1 MMKQFQILIC
11 LLALCFA
18 ACGGDEPSPSPVP
31 PDPPE
36 PTGQSER
43 TVLVY
48 MAAHNNLSGFSS
60 LDIDEMIKGSLS
72 LSDKQ
77 NLMLFVDDQSSSEK
91 SYFIR
96 VKNGKLID
104 STFVADQSSADPAL
118 LEKALRY
125 MRETYPAKSY
135 GLVLWGHANG
145 WIIKKDSIV
154 YNTRAYGLDNNFS
167 QKWMNIPSMA
177 CAIKRG
183 MSGEKLT
190 FIHGDC
196 CNFGCVE
203 SAYELRDVCD
213 YVIGSPAEIPDLGN
227 YYGDLSGYFDTS
239 STFYKKIID
248 LYYDYY
254 LKYIPEHSTIYYI
267 KEYGDLDGYSVP
279 FMAVK
284 TSELENL
291 ASATAS
297 LLSTIPDKL
306 SPTGTLDYSKVIY
319 YGCYD
324 GQKFNYDMYKTLKMN
339 TAAADFNAWTPAFEK
354 AVPYFRMS
362 ACWYTVVNKLKKEI
376 LSFDTIQ
383 DDCHALAMFFPG
395 VSYNDVNPSWNKTV
409 QQLQWNG
416 PISWQQY
423 GW

>member
-1 MMKQFQILIC
+1 MKHFQILIG
-11 LLALCFA
+11 LLAICFA
-18 ACGGDEPSPSPVP
+18 ACGNDEPSPSP
-31 PDPPE
+31 DPPE
-36 PTGQSER
+36 PPSGSSER

-48 MAAHNNLSGFSS
+48 MAANNNLSSFSS
-60 LDIDEMIKGSLS
+60 LDIDEMRKGSLS
-72 LSDKQ
+72 LNNKQ
-77 NLMLFVDDQSSSEK
+77 NLIVFVDDQSSTEK
-91 SYFIR
+91 SYFIH
-96 VKNGKLID
+96 VKDGQLLD

-125 MRETYPAKSY
+125 MREEYPAKSY

-145 WIIKKDSIV
+145 WIFNKDSIV
-154 YNTRAYGLDNNFS
+154 YNTRAYGVDYTFS

-177 CAIKRG
+177 SAIKKG
-183 MSGEKLT
+183 MGGEKLL

-196 CNFGCVE
+196 CNFSCVE
-203 SAYELRDVCD
+203 SAYELRNQCD

-227 YYGDLSGYFDTS
+227 NYGDLSGYFDTS

-254 LKYIPEHSTIYYI
+254 LDYIPQHSDIYYI
-267 KEYGDLDGYSVP
+267 NYYGDLNGYSVP
-279 FMAVK
+279 LIAVK
-284 TSELENL
+284 TSELDNL

-319 YGCYD
+319 YGYSD

-339 TAAADFNAWTPAFEK
+339 TAAADFNAWAPVLEK

-362 ACWYTVVNKLKKEI
+362 ARWYTTMPRLKKDI

-383 DDCHALAMFFPG
+383 DDSHVLAMFFPG
-395 VSYNDVNPSWNKTV
+395 LKYNDVYPSWNKTI

>member
-1 MMKQFQILIC
+1 
-11 LLALCFA
+11 
-18 ACGGDEPSPSPVP
+18 
-31 PDPPE
+31 
-36 PTGQSER
+36 
-43 TVLVY
+43 
-48 MAAHNNLSGFSS
+48 
-60 LDIDEMIKGSLS
+60 
-72 LSDKQ
+72 
-77 NLMLFVDDQSSSEK
+77 
-91 SYFIR
+91 
-96 VKNGKLID
+96 
-104 STFVADQSSADPAL
+104 
-118 LEKALRY
+118 
-125 MRETYPAKSY
+125 
-135 GLVLWGHANG
+135 
-145 WIIKKDSIV
+145 
-154 YNTRAYGLDNNFS
+154 
-167 QKWMNIPSMA
+167 
-177 CAIKRG
+177 
-183 MSGEKLT
+183 
-190 FIHGDC
+190 
-196 CNFGCVE
+196 
-203 SAYELRDVCD
+203 
-213 YVIGSPAEIPDLGN
+213 
-227 YYGDLSGYFDTS
+227 
-239 STFYKKIID
+239 
-248 LYYDYY
+248 
-254 LKYIPEHSTIYYI
+254 
-267 KEYGDLDGYSVP
+267 
-279 FMAVK
+279 MAVK

-383 DDCHALAMFFPG
+383 DDNHVLAMFFPG

>member
-1 MMKQFQILIC
+1 MKQFQILIC
-11 LLALCFA
+11 LLAIFFA
-18 ACGGDEPSPSPVP
+18 ACGSDNT
-31 PDPPE
+31 PDPGPE
-36 PTGQSER
+36 PPAGQSER

-48 MAAHNNLSGFSS
+48 MAAQNNLSSFSA
-60 LDIDEMIKGSLS
+60 LDIEEMKKGSLS
-72 LSDKQ
+72 LNDKQ
-77 NLMLFVDDQSSSEK
+77 NLILFVDDQSSKDK
-91 SYFIR
+91 SYFIH
-96 VKNGKLID
+96 VKDGQLLD
-104 STFVADQSSADPAL
+104 STLVADQSSADPAL

-125 MRETYPAKSY
+125 MREKYSAKSY

-154 YNTRAYGLDNNFS
+154 YSTRAYGLDNYFS
-167 QKWMNIPSMA
+167 GKFMNIPSMA
-177 CAIKRG
+177 SAIKKG
-183 MSGEKLT
+183 MNGEKLT

-203 SAYELRDVCD
+203 SAYELRDICD

-239 STFYKKIID
+239 STFYN
-248 LYYDYY
+248 
-254 LKYIPEHSTIYYI
+254 
-267 KEYGDLDGYSVP
+267 GDLNGYSVP
-279 FMAVK
+279 LIAVK

-306 SPTGTLDYSKVIY
+306 SPTGTLDYSKVIF

-339 TAAADFNAWTPAFEK
+339 TAAADFNAWAPAFEK
-354 AVPYFRMS
+354 TVPYFRMS
-362 ACWYTVVNKLKKEI
+362 ACWYSVVTKLKKEI

-383 DDCHALAMFFPG
+383 DDNHVLAMFFPG

>member
-1 MMKQFQILIC
+1 MKQFQILIC
-11 LLALCFA
+11 LLAIFFA
-18 ACGGDEPSPSPVP
+18 ACGSDNT
-31 PDPPE
+31 PDPGPE
-36 PTGQSER
+36 PPAGQSER

-48 MAAHNNLSGFSS
+48 MAAQNNLSSFSA
-60 LDIDEMIKGSLS
+60 LDIEEMKKGSLS
-72 LSDKQ
+72 LNDKQ
-77 NLMLFVDDQSSSEK
+77 NLILFVDDQSSKDK
-91 SYFIR
+91 SYFIH
-96 VKNGKLID
+96 VKDGQLLD
-104 STFVADQSSADPAL
+104 STLVADQSSADPAL

-125 MRETYPAKSY
+125 MREKYSAKSY

-154 YNTRAYGLDNNFS
+154 YSTRAYGLDNYFS
-167 QKWMNIPSMA
+167 GKCMNIPSMA
-177 CAIKRG
+177 SAIKKG
-183 MSGEKLT
+183 MNGEKLT

-196 CNFGCVE
+196 CNFGC
-203 SAYELRDVCD
+203 
-213 YVIGSPAEIPDLGN
+213 VIGSPAEIPDLGN

-254 LKYIPEHSTIYYI
+254 LEYIPEHSNVYYI
-267 KEYGDLDGYSVP
+267 KEYGDLNGYSVP
-279 FMAVK
+279 LIAVK

-306 SPTGTLDYSKVIY
+306 SPTGTLDYSKVIF

-339 TAAADFNAWTPAFEK
+339 TAAADFNAWAPAFEK
-354 AVPYFRMS
+354 TVPYFRMS
-362 ACWYTVVNKLKKEI
+362 ACWYSVVTKLKKEI

-383 DDCHALAMFFPG
+383 DDNHVLAMFFPG